1 MNLEKK
7 NELIKASPAIQIQS
21 KMTLLQ
27 RRAWNVLLANAYDEL
42 PNTDIYRVSVA
53 ELAAK
58 LGFNSKNESYLEEIL
73 EALVDYK
80 VKWNLLD
87 KDKEEEWGVAV
98 LLASANIKDGICTYG
113 FAPHLRLKLH
123 NPRIY
128 AKLNLRLQNRFKS
141 QYALVLW
148 EVCFDYFDADRDQGE
163 TPFISIQTFKE
174 LLGLGKNDYPVFSEF
189 NRSVIKPAIK
199 EINDLT
205 DYHVEVEHKRLS
217 RRIAELKFRIT
228 KVKMLPIQESVFPDV
243 ENLPAVAIE
252 LIQADIDR
260 KVALKIA
267 GQQWDFVN
275 PEKLSPPGTYPDF
288 AAYVAEKIEMSFSAP
303 TVKNRG
309 GYIIEAIREN
319 YHDERVQK
327 ERQRRAEKAKQK
339 ALEDLTTE
347 FNAKRNTL
355 LRQAVHA
362 DPKLVDTAAERIQS
376 YIVRKRLHAHSTARV
391 AYQKGGMVTAE
402 INAILAEEILTDLIA
417 PVKTAYEDEKARIL
431 GDGAVGTLKS

>member
-1 MNLEKK
+1 MNLAKR

-80 VKWNLLD
+80 VKWNLLN

-148 EVCFDYFDADRDQGE
+148 EVCFDYFDADRAQGE
-163 TPFISIQTFKE
+163 TPFISIQSFKE
-174 LLGLGKNDYPVFSEF
+174 LLGLGKDDYPVFSEF

-205 DYHVEVEHKRLS
+205 DYHVEVEQKRIG

-228 KVKMLPIQESVFPDV
+228 KIKQLPVQESVFPDV
-243 ENLPAVAIE
+243 ENLPPVAVE
-252 LIQADIDR
+252 LVQAEIDR
-260 KVALKIA
+260 KVALQLA
-267 GQQWDFVN
+267 EQEWEFLN
-275 PEKLSPPGTYPDF
+275 PEKLPSPGSYADF
-288 AAYVAEKIEMSFSAP
+288 LEYVSEKLEMSVDAIG
-303 TVKNRG
+303 VKNRA
-309 GYIIEAIREN
+309 GYIVEAIREN
-319 YHDERVQK
+319 YQDPELQK
-327 ERQRRAEKAKQK
+327 QRQVRAEKAKEK
-339 ALEDLTTE
+339 ELEDLTAE
-347 FNAKRNTL
+347 FTVKRRTL

-362 DPKLVDTAAERIQS
+362 DPELVERAAESVHS
-376 YIVRKRLHAHSTARV
+376 YIVRQRLEEHDSALS
-391 AYQKGGMVTAE
+391 AYQKGGMVAAE
-402 INAILAEEILTDLIA
+402 INAILAEEFCQDLIA
-417 PVKTAYEDEKARIL
+417 PIVAAYEDEKARIL
-431 GDGAVGTLKS
+431 G